1 MAERNNGKRIK
12 KQVSDADEIR
22 ISDDEIAEVSYVGN
36 PYYDGVARIYS
47 AVRYALLIFLVVFI
61 LVAALRSPESISY
74 DNLMFLL
81 KDLGS
86 VHDASNVK
94 FCNVTYNPDTTLSF
108 SGFRRNLAIATSGG
122 LRIYEGDGSL
132 IFEGK
137 DKFSNPH
144 IENSS
149 RYLLLYDFGGNS
161 YALYNSFARIYTEKT
176 DYEITGADISD
187 CGMFAIVTKTKEYNS
202 AVMLYTKNCKLKNR
216 YLSEDR
222 VIDVSINDDGSRIC
236 ILSFD
241 AENSSF
247 VTRIKI
253 SKPGE
258 DKPITTLFLGDVF
271 PLSCEYTAD
280 GNLTVFCDKA
290 LYFYNGDGNLL
301 GSYAPSGNI
310 EAARLTEQGAV
321 IAIPKNAVTT
331 GSKVTLLDTKGNVAF
346 EGDFEGKV
354 TILDYKDGA
363 IFALAG
369 NHLTAI
375 DVNSLERK
383 IRKTSA
389 SGKSMIVYSSKDV
402 MICSGSFA
410 EYFDFSEKGE

>member
-1 MAERNNGKRIK
+1 MAERNHREKMK
-12 KQVSDADEIR
+12 KQNSDADEIR
-22 ISDDEIAEVSYVGN
+22 ISDDEMSEASYAGN
-36 PYYDGVARIYS
+36 PYYDGVARTYS
-47 AVRYALLIFLVVFI
+47 IIRYALLIFLVVFMLI
-61 LVAALRSPESISY
+61 AALRNPESISY
-74 DNLMFLL
+74 DNLMFLM

-86 VHDASNVK
+86 VHDASNVD
-94 FCNVTYNPDTTLSF
+94 FANITYNPDTTLSF

-149 RYLLLYDFGGNS
+149 RYLLLYDFGANS
-161 YALYNSFARIYTEKT
+161 FALYNSFARIYTEKT
-176 DYEITGADISD
+176 DYGISGADISD
-187 CGMFAIVTKTKEYNS
+187 SGMFALVTKTKEYNS

-222 VIDVSINDDGSRIC
+222 VIDVSISNDGSRIC

-247 VTRIKI
+247 VTKIKI

-258 DKPITTLFLGDVF
+258 DKPITTLSLVDVF

-290 LYFYNGDGNLL
+290 LYFYDENGNLL
-301 GSYAPSGNI
+301 GSYAPNGNI
-310 EAARLTEQGAV
+310 EAARLTDEGAL

-331 GSKVTLLDTKGNVAF
+331 GSRIILLDTEGNVIL
-346 EGDFEGKV
+346 ENDFEGKI
-354 TILDYKDGA
+354 TLLDYKEGT
-363 IFALAG
+363 IFTLAG
-369 NHLTAI
+369 NILTATDREGI
-375 DVNSLERK
+375 VKKSK
-383 IRKTSA
+383 KTSA
-389 SGKSMIVYSSKDV
+389 GGKSMIVYSKNDV
-402 MICSGSFA
+402 MICSGSYA
-410 EYFDFSEKGE
+410 EYFDFSEE

>member
-1 MAERNNGKRIK
+1 MADKNFREKIK
-12 KQVSDADEIR
+12 KKKSMADEIR
-22 ISDDEIAEVSYVGN
+22 ISDEEISEVTYVGN

-47 AVRYALLIFLVVFI
+47 AVRYALLIFLVIFM
-61 LVAALRSPESISY
+61 LVSALRSPENISY

-86 VHDASNVK
+86 VHDASGVDFGNI
-94 FCNVTYNPDTTLSF
+94 TYNPDTTLSF

-144 IENSS
+144 IENSN

-161 YALYNSFARIYTEKT
+161 FALYNSFARIFTEKT

-187 CGMFAIVTKTKEYNS
+187 SGMFALVTKTKEYNS

-241 AENSSF
+241 AENTSF
-247 VTRIKI
+247 VTKIKI
-253 SKPGE
+253 AKPGE
-258 DKPITTLFLGDVF
+258 NKTITTLSLVDAF

-280 GNLTVFCDKA
+280 GNLTVFCDKS
-290 LYFYNGDGNLL
+290 LYFYDQDGNLL
-301 GSYAPSGNI
+301 GSYVPNGNI
-310 EAARLTEQGAV
+310 EAAKLTEEGTV
-321 IAIPKNAVTT
+321 IAIPKNAFTM
-331 GSKVTLLDTKGNVAF
+331 GSRVVLIDTKGSVIF
-346 EGDFEGKV
+346 ENDIEGKV
-354 TILDYKDGA
+354 NLLDYKDGTV
-363 IFALAG
+363 FTLAG
-369 NHLTAI
+369 NILTASDI
-375 DVNSLERK
+375 ETLSVRSK
-383 IRKTSA
+383 KTSA
-389 SGKSMIVYSSKDV
+389 SGKSMIVYSKNDI
-402 MICSGSFA
+402 MICSGSQA
-410 EYFDFSEKGE
+410 EYFDFSKE

>member
-1 MAERNNGKRIK
+1 MADKNYRERIK
-12 KQVSDADEIR
+12 KQNTAADEIR
-22 ISDDEIAEVSYVGN
+22 ISDDEMSEASRAGN
-36 PYYDGVARIYS
+36 PYYDGVARRYS
-47 AVRYALLIFLVVFI
+47 AARYALLIFLVIFM
-61 LVAALRSPESISY
+61 LFAALRNPESISY

-86 VHDASNVK
+86 VHDASNVE
-94 FCNVTYNPDTTLSF
+94 FGNVTYNPDTTLSF
-108 SGFRRNLAIATSGG
+108 SGFRRNLAIATSAG

-161 YALYNSFARIYTEKT
+161 FALYNSFARIYTEKT
-176 DYEITGADISD
+176 DYEITGGDISD
-187 CGMFAIVTKTKEYNS
+187 SGMFAIVTKTKEYNS

-236 ILSFD
+236 ILTFD

-247 VTRIKI
+247 VTKIKI

-258 DKPITTLFLGDVF
+258 DKPITTLSLGDAF
-271 PLSCEYTAD
+271 PLSCEYTSD

-290 LYFYNGDGNLL
+290 LYFYDPDGNLL
-301 GSYAPSGNI
+301 GSYSPSGDI
-310 EAARLTEQGAV
+310 EAAKLTEEGAI
-321 IAIPKNAVTT
+321 IALPKNAVTT
-331 GSKVTLLDTKGNVAF
+331 GSTVILLDTKGNVVF
-346 EGDFEGKV
+346 TKDFEGKI
-354 TILDYKDGA
+354 TLLDYKEGKV
-363 IFALAG
+363 FTLAG
-369 NHLTAI
+369 NMLAST
-375 DVNSLERK
+375 DVNSLSTITK
-383 IRKTSA
+383 KTFSG
-389 SGKSMIVYSSKDV
+389 GKSMVVYSEDDV
-402 MICSGSFA
+402 FVCSGSYA
-410 EYFDFSEKGE
+410 EYFDFSESGG

>member
-1 MAERNNGKRIK
+1 MADRNNRK
-12 KQVSDADEIR
+12 KSKKYYLDADEIR
-22 ISDDEIAEVSYVGN
+22 ISDDEMADAAHVGN
-36 PYYDGVARIYS
+36 PYYDRVAGFYS
-47 AVRYALLIFLVVFI
+47 TARYALLIFLVIFM

-86 VHDASNVK
+86 VHDAAGVDFANI
-94 FCNVTYNPDTTLSF
+94 TYNPDTTLSF

-161 YALYNSFARIYTEKT
+161 FALYNSFARIYTEKT

-187 CGMFAIVTKTKEYNS
+187 SGMFALVTKTKEYNS

-222 VIDVSINDDGSRIC
+222 VIDVSVNNDGSRIC

-247 VTRIKI
+247 VTKIKI

-258 DKPITTLFLGDVF
+258 DKPITTLSLNDVF
-271 PLSCEYTAD
+271 PLSCEYTSD

-290 LYFYNGDGNLL
+290 LYFYDENGNLL
-301 GSYAPSGNI
+301 GSYSPFGNI
-310 EAARLTEQGAV
+310 EAASLTDDGAL

-331 GSKVTLLDTKGNVAF
+331 GSRVILLDTKGSVIF
-346 EGDFEGKV
+346 ENDLEGKI
-354 TILDYKDGA
+354 TLLDYKDGKV
-363 IFALAG
+363 FTLAG
-369 NHLTAI
+369 NILTST
-375 DVNSLERK
+375 DVESLTSK
-383 IRKTSA
+383 SKKTSA
-389 SGKSMIVYSSKDV
+389 GGKSMIVYSNNDV
-402 MICSGSFA
+402 MICSGSYA
-410 EYFDFSEKGE
+410 EYFDFSKE